1 MSHGGRLRGREKIVR
16 FLVKLAGKGRLPRPG
31 VVRAVEINN
40 LPGFLIVGPD
50 GMAETLAFESDGE
63 RIRAIYA
70 IRNPEKLAQFGRM
83 TSRSVSA

>member
-16 FLVKLAGKGRLPRPG
+16 FLVKLAGKGKLPRPSL
-31 VVRAVEINN
+31 VRAVEING
-40 LPGFLIVGPD
+40 LLGFLIVEPD
-50 GMAETLAFESDGE
+50 GKAETLAFESDGE